1 MQTDFS
7 CCNLIVF
14 INNLCDKAIVMQ
26 IKAKKEEI
34 IANTVL
40 ENETVIEVTE
50 RLPLIISVNQNIHLS
65 GNVPDTLLRAKGVR
79 GYFCNKIAHIPY
91 VF

>member
-1 MQTDFS
+1 MKSIKEMTNAELAAFVES
-7 CCNLIVF
+7 HLIML
-14 INNLCDKAIVMQ
+14 IY

-50 RLPLIISVNQNIHLS
+50 RRPLIISVNQNIHLS